1 MKKAS
6 VLLLIIVSLIA
17 TSFAGIAAPGAK
29 ALSAPTVMLSTY
41 QAGAAATYTIE
52 FTTTSILPQGKWIM
66 VTFPLGTTVPNG
78 NFPPSLVTVNSANVA
93 LATGSAG
100 SSTVRPTLTVNVQSP
115 VAAGSV
121 TVRIDAGAGIRNPV
135 TPAAGYRLSVSTEA
149 EPTPVESSAYQI
161 VPAISNVSVSVDPPT
176 AGSVAA
182 YTVTFNAGSA
192 ITPRSSINLGF
203 PSGTTVP
210 TSYPVNSVY
219 VMGSPAFAY
228 GTGQTMVIYVP
239 DTVSVLPGGPVV
251 IQITAQANV
260 KNPPVPGNTYKLS
273 VSTNTDTTPVQ
284 SSQYQITGT
293 SVANLVVAAD
303 PKAQSAPTE
312 ITLTFVTS
320 PTGALAAGSGTIRV
334 DFPDGM
340 TVPSSVPSGQVTVNG
355 TPAYYV
361 SVGSGGVVTITTPV
375 AIAAYQQVSIVF
387 RKNVGILNPASSGT
401 VVSIAVSTSADMVPV
416 SGSYITITSQIAQP
430 QVQLT
435 SNGAGSTSGYT
446 VTFTTGAVGSLRAGY
461 DRISLVFPSGT
472 VVPATITKDR
482 VTVNGYAAHAVSV
495 SGNRLDITPS
505 MNVTAGGSVQVVI
518 SKDAGIKNPVVATVY
533 TLQAYTSVETTPV
546 TSASYTIV
554 NLPKTIMVVSPAAP
568 DGLNGYY
575 KTRPTVVLSASSA
588 TDPSPVVYYTINGGA
603 QQVYTAP
610 IQLPDGTVTL
620 SYFARDRQGNQ
631 EDAQTATFK
640 VDATA
645 PTATITSPVDG
656 STVAQSPVT
665 ITGKV
670 SPGMQVRVGSQ
681 TATVSPTGDFTVS
694 VPLVEG
700 AQTIALTITSVSG
713 NVGQAQL
720 RLTLDTKP
728 PVLTITEPKIYATV
742 MTQQITVS
750 GKTEA
755 GATVTVAGSPVSV
768 GADGSFS
775 VKYMFTKEGLNVIE
789 ITATD
794 PAGNG
799 AKAAIPVTYIART
812 VIRLQVGNKT
822 AMVNDASKTLQAA
835 PVNVKGVVN
844 VPLRFIG
851 EAFGATVEWEPVFKI
866 VRIQLGTTT
875 IYLQVG
881 SNYASVNGK
890 KVVLQ
895 GVPTIVSGTTMV
907 PIRFIS
913 EAFGAEVV
921 WTEATKGITIT
932 YPKP

>member
-78 NFPPSLVTVNSANVA
+78 TFPSSLVTVNSQNVA
-93 LATGSAG
+93 LATGSPG
-100 SSTVRPTLTVNVQSP
+100 SSTVQPTLTVYVQSA
-115 VAAGSV
+115 VAAGPV
-121 TVRIDAGAGIRNPV
+121 TVRIDASTGIRNPI
-135 TPAAGYRLSVSTEA
+135 TPASYTLSVSTQA

-161 VPAISNVSVSVDPPT
+161 VPAISNVSVSVDPAT

-192 ITPRSSINLGF
+192 ITPGSYINLGF

-219 VMGSPAFAY
+219 VMGSPALAY

-239 DTVSVLPGGPVV
+239 ASVSVLAGELVF
-251 IQITAQANV
+251 IQITTQANV

-293 SVANLVVAAD
+293 SVANLVVTAD

-320 PTGALAAGSGTIRV
+320 PTGALTAGSGTIRV

-851 EAFGATVEWEPVFKI
+851 EAFGATVEWEPVFKM
-866 VRIQLGTTT
+866 VRIQLGSTTM
-875 IYLQVG
+875 YLQVG

>member
-1 MKKAS
+1 MKKIP
-6 VLLLIIVSLIA
+6 VLLLIIASLIA
-17 TSFAGIAAPGAK
+17 PSFAGIGAP
-29 ALSAPTVMLSTY
+29 
-41 QAGAAATYTIE
+41 E
-52 FTTTSILPQGKWIM
+52 
-66 VTFPLGTTVPNG
+66 
-78 NFPPSLVTVNSANVA
+78 
-93 LATGSAG
+93 
-100 SSTVRPTLTVNVQSP
+100 VR
-115 VAAGSV
+115 AAGSV
-121 TVRIDAGAGIRNPV
+121 ISATATPKTINATNVVLTVTFTMDHDLGEGDTIAVSLGGQ
-135 TPAAGYRLSVSTEA
+135 SVSNGA
-149 EPTPVESSAYQI
+149 K
-161 VPAISNVSVSVDPPT
+161 SVSVG
-176 AGSVAA
+176 ALSSVAA
-182 YTVTFNAGSA
+182 TASGGVITATLAAGQTLPHGTVSLSVLGATGITNPSTAQRVWVFVVTSKDGSLGQA
-192 ITPRSSINLGF
+192 SIDIVGGSVMGLNLDVTPKTPSTAASYSLGF
-203 PSGTTVP
+203 TATSGVPTTGTITIQFPYGTTV
-210 TSYPVNSVY
+210 T
-219 VMGSPAFAY
+219 GSPSGYLNNGYVQFVGGASVQ
-228 GTGQTMVIYVP
+228 GTYSVVGYTMTITISSGSIAAGAPVWITISSALGIKTPPSVGTYWLTVQT
-239 DTVSVLPGGPVV
+239 S
-251 IQITAQANV
+251 
-260 KNPPVPGNTYKLS
+260 
-273 VSTNTDTTPVQ
+273 TDTTPATAQ
-284 SSQYQITGT
+284 FQLTGT
-293 SVANLVVAAD
+293 SVSNLVVTAD

-312 ITLTFVTS
+312 ITLTFTTS
-320 PTGALAAGSGTIRV
+320 PTGGLTAGSGTITV

-340 TVPSSVPSGQVTVNG
+340 TVPSSIPSGQLTVNG

-375 AIAAYQQVSIVF
+375 AIAAYQQVSVVF

-401 VVSIAVSTSADMVPV
+401 VVSIAVSTSADVVPV
-416 SGSYITITSQIAQP
+416 SGSYTTITSQIAQP

-482 VTVNGYAAHAVSV
+482 VTVNGYAAYAVSV
-495 SGNRLDITPS
+495 SGSRLDITPS

-518 SKDAGIKNPVVATVY
+518 SKDAGIKNPTVATSY

-554 NLPKTIMVVSPAAP
+554 NLPKTLMVVSPAAP

-640 VDATA
+640 VDATT
-645 PTATITSPVDG
+645 PTATITSPADG

-670 SPGMQVRVGSQ
+670 SPGMQVSVGSQ
-681 TATVSPTGDFTVS
+681 TATVSGTGDFTVN

-700 AQTIALTITSVSG
+700 AQTITLTVTSVSG

-728 PVLTITEPKIYATV
+728 PVLTFTEPKIYSTV

-799 AKAAIPVTYIART
+799 AKAAIPVTYVART

-866 VRIQLGTTT
+866 VRIQLGATT